1 MRCKH
6 AINLGLSHP
15 LLFPNNHSFNSIHSP
30 PSCRSCFLLSDPSLC
45 ILLRLRSPFSGSL
58 FSIIVQWEHNDSR
71 NQITKQNNRMGTS
84 IPQPTLR
91 FLTSGISKRIIWN
104 TKDAIR
110 THRLPLRTR
119 SPFRSFHNPL
129 SLLFPL
135 PPPHSFLSPLLRPP
149 PRFLCN
155 MTDTQSPPAKTVR
168 VVVKGRVQ
176 GVFYRNWTIENAT
189 QLGLRGWVRNRRDG
203 SVEALFS
210 GNPDSVKE
218 MEQRCRHGPPDAVV
232 TGLQVFP
239 SNDDPGTGFVRKQ
252 TV

>member
-1 MRCKH
+1 
-6 AINLGLSHP
+6 
-15 LLFPNNHSFNSIHSP
+15 
-30 PSCRSCFLLSDPSLC
+30 
-45 ILLRLRSPFSGSL
+45 
-58 FSIIVQWEHNDSR
+58 
-71 NQITKQNNRMGTS
+71 MGTS

-110 THRLPLRTR
+110 THRFPLRTR

-218 MEQRCRHGPPDAVV
+218 MEQRCRHGPSDAVV